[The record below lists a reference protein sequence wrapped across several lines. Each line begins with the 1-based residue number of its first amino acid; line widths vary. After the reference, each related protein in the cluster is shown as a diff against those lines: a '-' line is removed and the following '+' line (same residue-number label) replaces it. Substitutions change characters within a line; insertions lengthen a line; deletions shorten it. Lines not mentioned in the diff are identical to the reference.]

1 MNVDS
6 PTDSPSTH
14 EEFVD
19 VLTALIR
26 AADDEDIDI
35 RGGYRIEREIDERAF
50 GVEIY
55 GVSPRDD

>member
-1 MNVDS
+1 MTVDS
-6 PTDSPSTH
+6 PTDNPSTH

-19 VLTALIR
+19 ALTTLIR
-26 AADDEDIDI
+26 AADSEDIDI
-35 RGGYRIEREIDERAF
+35 LGGYRIEREPDERAF